1 MLSPAMADGALLQTF
16 DHALRGGA
24 MVLQLLIA
32 TLLIR
37 HHARSLAARLGAAFA
52 LGVAAYAVC
61 SWPGF
66 AAHAVIWFAPI
77 LAICIGNSLVFW
89 LFARALFDDDFA
101 YRWWHAAAWVA
112 LATVGLLEVLL
123 LIPGGFSLAGVV
135 GIVLSLSSLAF
146 AALAVGQTLLGV
158 AGRSDRGSASV
169 ACLRRGRYRR
179 LHRDHRNSRVG
190 ASRWPAAGDRQC
202 GERRRAC
209 GDGERHRLAAVSRRR

>member
-66 AAHAVIWFAPI
+66 AAHAVIEAWGFEHKG
-77 LAICIGNSLVFW
+77 AIIW
-89 LFARALFDDDFA
+89 DK
-101 YRWWHAAAWVA
+101 
-112 LATVGLLEVLL
+112 VLHNFGHYVSVRHEHL
-123 LIPGGFSLAGVV
+123 LIC
-135 GIVLSLSSLAF
+135 
-146 AALAVGQTLLGV
+146 T
-158 AGRSDRGSASV
+158 RGSCTPDRPTPMPA
-169 ACLRRGRYRR
+169 G
-179 LHRDHRNSRVG
+179 
-190 ASRWPAAGDRQC
+190 WPRC
-202 GERRRAC
+202 WTP
-209 GDGERHRLAAVSRRR
+209 